1 MAIVVYLLKTVDAA
15 EQPASGFSEIMV
27 YQEHSSDDAATIAG
41 GVALNALA
49 MVALLFVVT
58 SGLVLLYRFSCY
70 AAIYG
75 FLLFSVVGALFV
87 SGSELLR
94 GVRDAYDPAGT
105 LPDLAVLA
113 AAGAFAPFGTAA
125 VFWSDLGCARRC
137 GFDLPRSRQ
146 TSLVLISAIIAYN
159 LTKLPEWTTWGVLGA
174 VALWDIVAVLTP
186 RGPLKVLVETAEQ
199 RNEPI
204 PGLVYEGHGIKL
216 GLGDFVFYSLLVG
229 RACLSSITAF
239 AACAIAVL
247 AGLCATLAL
256 LPVLE
261 RVLPALPISVA
272 VGILFYFISS
282 SLIEP
287 LAAFA
292 ADQSLFL

>member
-1 MAIVVYLLKTVDAA
+1 M
-15 EQPASGFSEIMV
+15 
-27 YQEHSSDDAATIAG
+27 
-41 GVALNALA
+41 
-49 MVALLFVVT
+49 
-58 SGLVLLYRFSCY
+58 
-70 AAIYG
+70 
-75 FLLFSVVGALFV
+75 
-87 SGSELLR
+87 
-94 GVRDAYDPAGT
+94 
-105 LPDLAVLA
+105 
-113 AAGAFAPFGTAA
+113 
-125 VFWSDLGCARRC
+125 
-137 GFDLPRSRQ
+137 
-146 TSLVLISAIIAYN
+146 
-159 LTKLPEWTTWGVLGA
+159 
-174 VALWDIVAVLTP
+174 LTP

-261 RVLPALPISVA
+261 RVLPALPISVRLTPAAEAQPSLSAGCNLSPGRPPQRRAPPPPAPRPTLPSRPREVA

>member
-1 MAIVVYLLKTVDAA
+1 
-15 EQPASGFSEIMV
+15 
-27 YQEHSSDDAATIAG
+27 
-41 GVALNALA
+41 
-49 MVALLFVVT
+49 
-58 SGLVLLYRFSCY
+58 
-70 AAIYG
+70 
-75 FLLFSVVGALFV
+75 
-87 SGSELLR
+87 
-94 GVRDAYDPAGT
+94 
-105 LPDLAVLA
+105 
-113 AAGAFAPFGTAA
+113 
-125 VFWSDLGCARRC
+125 
-137 GFDLPRSRQ
+137 
-146 TSLVLISAIIAYN
+146 
-159 LTKLPEWTTWGVLGA
+159 
-174 VALWDIVAVLTP
+174 VLTP

>member
-1 MAIVVYLLKTVDAA
+1 MQNIELGESSVDVERAAPSQQPASSSADSRALSSQPLSDVAGSSGGGAGSSGGAGAGGECDGGDGDGEYELDPAAQVASLLAPVCATMAIVVYLLKTVDAA

-49 MVALLFVVT
+49 MVALLFV
-58 SGLVLLYRFSCY
+58 
-70 AAIYG
+70 
-75 FLLFSVVGALFV
+75 
-87 SGSELLR
+87 
-94 GVRDAYDPAGT
+94 
-105 LPDLAVLA
+105 
-113 AAGAFAPFGTAA
+113 
-125 VFWSDLGCARRC
+125 
-137 GFDLPRSRQ
+137 
-146 TSLVLISAIIAYN
+146 AIIAYN

>member
-1 MAIVVYLLKTVDAA
+1 M
-15 EQPASGFSEIMV
+15 
-27 YQEHSSDDAATIAG
+27 
-41 GVALNALA
+41 
-49 MVALLFVVT
+49 
-58 SGLVLLYRFSCY
+58 
-70 AAIYG
+70 
-75 FLLFSVVGALFV
+75 
-87 SGSELLR
+87 
-94 GVRDAYDPAGT
+94 
-105 LPDLAVLA
+105 
-113 AAGAFAPFGTAA
+113 
-125 VFWSDLGCARRC
+125 
-137 GFDLPRSRQ
+137 
-146 TSLVLISAIIAYN
+146 
-159 LTKLPEWTTWGVLGA
+159 
-174 VALWDIVAVLTP
+174 
-186 RGPLKVLVETAEQ
+186 
-199 RNEPI
+199 
-204 PGLVYEGHGIKL
+204 YEGHGIKL

-261 RVLPALPISVA
+261 RVLPALPISVRPTPAAEAQPSLSAGCNLSPGRRHSAAPRRRPPPAPRPTLPSRPREVA